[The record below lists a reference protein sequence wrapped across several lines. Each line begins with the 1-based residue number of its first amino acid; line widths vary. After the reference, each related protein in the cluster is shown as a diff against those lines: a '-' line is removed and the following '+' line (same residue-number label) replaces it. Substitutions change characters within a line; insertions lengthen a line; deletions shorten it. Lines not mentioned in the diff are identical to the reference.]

1 MGVNTYTVYVM
12 ADRTSSQNKNE
23 KYKIAIGIS
32 KNGKVNALNLS
43 KMFLPE

>member
-32 KNGKVNALNLS
+32 RNGMVNALNLS
-43 KMFLPE
+43 KIFLPE